1 MKKILSFLSV
11 WAFMLTSVDA
21 QNKVKVSMDNGAA
34 EIYSSSSVESIDFSN
49 DNNFSISF
57 NNGDEKRNYNGNAT
71 QISFIKQASIQ
82 EGGVKIVSADGWFES
97 GFVIWEPFADASS
110 YSVYYKEMG
119 GKYAKIDSELIRKSG
134 SQYRADIL
142 GLKKG
147 DYQFKVVPLI
157 GGKEADGKA
166 SETDL
171 VAVGAF
177 DRSGYAHF
185 NYTEGIGAYK
195 DDGTLKDDAIVV
207 YVTDE
212 NKDNVT
218 IPGYESVGKGIGW
231 ILNNNQYSSS
241 SSNTY
246 TADASKKGI
255 FAVTKEHP
263 VVIRFIGKVTS
274 PEGLTAYNST
284 DNGGSVG
291 DNGHLARMKNAQN
304 LTLEGVGDDAQIYGW
319 GFHFICSDNKYGK
332 SFEARNLLFDDYPE
346 DAIGMEG
353 VQASSSVTSDLSAS
367 VERCWVH
374 HCSFKQGYCAN
385 PAESDKKE
393 GDGSCD
399 FKRGQYYTLS
409 YCYFEYGHKTNLIGA
424 SDASLQ
430 FNITFHHNIWKN
442 CASRVPLLRNSN
454 FHFYNN
460 YVFGDVTDP
469 DASLSYIASCRA
481 NSYRFSEHN
490 YFDGCKNV
498 CETTSGGV
506 SKSYGDIYYACF
518 GTNNAVIAKT
528 RDEAVSNNCQFQA
541 RNINYSKFDTD
552 ATLFYY
558 DASKKQ
564 TKAYIT
570 DAVTARK
577 ECLMYSGVMKQ
588 KKVTNT
594 SMNVNSV
601 NGSIDMSGCKY
612 DVTMGTTSNGITFT
626 NYKSGKF
633 KGQGITFRIERSCK
647 VTISAGSDS
656 YGGPYLMCA
665 DGTKIGQLSGTSS
678 YNIGAGTY
686 FIGSGSKDKESSV
699 SSISFIC
706 IDDSEVSNKVDSNSG
721 ETNTGDDNNNG
732 SQSGD
737 GNGDQN
743 GGNSTN
749 PNIDLTSDQTL
760 TFDNGATDKSG
771 FFTVSANLKS
781 GIAAKTYNG
790 VTYTSAIK
798 MESSTSVTFTTAAS
812 KTLYIITDTANG
824 RIKVDG
830 NSITADSDGIVSV
843 SLAPGNHSI
852 TKGDSLNIYSL
863 IIK

>member
-1 MKKILSFLSV
+1 MKKIISVLSM
-11 WAFMLTSVDA
+11 WAIMLTSVDA

-34 EIYSSSSVESIDFSN
+34 EIYSSSSVESIDFGN

-57 NNGDEKRNYNGNAT
+57 NNGDEKRSYNGNAT
-71 QISFIKQASIQ
+71 QISFIKQTSIQ
-82 EGGVKIVSADGWFES
+82 EGGVKIVLADGWFES
-97 GFVIWEPFADASS
+97 GFVIWEQSSDASD
-110 YSVYYKEMG
+110 YSVYYKEIG
-119 GKYAKIDSELIRKSG
+119 GKYTKIDSELVRKSG
-134 SQYRADIL
+134 SQFRADIL

-157 GGKEADGKA
+157 GGKEAEEKA
-166 SETDL
+166 SETDI
-171 VAVGAF
+171 VTVGAF

-185 NYTEGIGAYK
+185 NYTEGVGAYK

-207 YVTDE
+207 YVTEE

-255 FAVTKEHP
+255 FAVTKDHP

-332 SFEARNLLFDDYPE
+332 SFEARNLLFDAYPE

-353 VQASSSVTSDLSAS
+353 NQASSNVTSDLSAS

-399 FKRGQYYTLS
+399 FKRGQYFTLS
-409 YCYFEYGHKTNLIGA
+409 YCYFEYGHKTNLIGS

-442 CASRVPLLRNSN
+442 CASRVPLLRNAN

-460 YVFGDVTDP
+460 YVFGDMTDSK
-469 DASLSYIASCRA
+469 ASLSYIASCRA

-498 CETTSGGV
+498 CETTSGGA
-506 SKSYGDIYYACF
+506 SKSYGDLYYACI

-528 RDEAVSNNCQFQA
+528 REEAVSNKCQFQA
-541 RNINYSKFDTD
+541 RNIDFSKFDTD

-594 SMNVNSV
+594 SMNVNNV
-601 NGSIDMSGCKY
+601 NGAIDMSSCKY
-612 DVTMGTTSNGITFT
+612 DATMGTTGSGITFT

-633 KGQGITFRIERSCK
+633 KGQGITFRIDRSCK
-647 VTISAGSDS
+647 VTVTAGSDS

-686 FIGSGSKDKESSV
+686 FICSGSKDKESSV
-699 SSISFIC
+699 SALSFIC
-706 IDDSEVSNKVDSNSG
+706 VDDSEVSNKVDSNSG
-721 ETNTGDDNNNG
+721 NDETSNGTQNN
-732 SQSGD
+732 D
-737 GNGDQN
+737 GNGN
-743 GGNSTN
+743 GNGDNFIN
-749 PNIDLTSDQTL
+749 PDIDLTSDQTL
-760 TFDNGATDKSG
+760 TFDNGTTDNSG
-771 FFTVSANLKS
+771 FFTVSANIKS

-798 MESSTSVTFTTAAS
+798 MESSTSVTFTTAAQ
-812 KTLYIITDTANG
+812 KTLFIITDTANG
-824 RIKVDG
+824 KIKVDG
-830 NSITADSDGIVSV
+830 TSVTADSDGVVSV
-843 SLAPGNHSI
+843 SLTAGEHSI
-852 TKGDSLNIYSL
+852 SKGDSLNVYSI

>member
-1 MKKILSFLSV
+1 MKKIIIPSMIALMCISIS
-11 WAFMLTSVDA
+11 A
-21 QNKVKVSMDNGAA
+21 QNKVKVTMDNGAA

-49 DNNFSISF
+49 NSNNFSISF
-57 NNGDEKRNYNGNAT
+57 NNGDEKRSFNGDAT
-71 QISFIKQASIQ
+71 QISFIKQTPVQ
-82 EGGVKIVSADGWFES
+82 QGGIDIVYADGWFES
-97 GFVIWEPFADASS
+97 GFVLWNAFSGASS

-134 SQYRADIL
+134 SQFRADIL

-147 DYQFKVVPLI
+147 DYQFKVVPVV
-157 GGKEADGKA
+157 GGKEIEGNA
-166 SETDL
+166 SETDI
-171 VAVGAF
+171 VTVGAF

-185 NYTEGIGAYK
+185 NYTEGVGAYK
-195 DDGTLKDDAIVV
+195 DDGTLKDGAIVV
-207 YVTDE
+207 YVTEE
-212 NKDNVT
+212 NKDKVT
-218 IPGYESVGKGIGW
+218 IPGYESVGTGIGW

-241 SSNTY
+241 ASNTY

-284 DNGGSVG
+284 DNGGNVG

-304 LTLEGVGDDAQIYGW
+304 LTIEGVGDDAQIYGW
-319 GFHFICSDNKYGK
+319 GFHFICSDDKYGK

-353 VQASSSVTSDLSAS
+353 VQASSTVTSDLSAS

-399 FKRGQYYTLS
+399 FKRGQYFTLS
-409 YCYFEYGHKTNLIGA
+409 YCYFEYGHKTNLIGS

-430 FNITFHHNIWKN
+430 YNITFHHNIWKS
-442 CASRVPLLRNSN
+442 CASRVPLLRNAN

-460 YVFGDVTDP
+460 YVFGDMTDP
-469 DASLSYIASCRA
+469 EASLSYIASCRA

-498 CETTSGGV
+498 CEITSGGV

-518 GTNNAVIAKT
+518 GTNDAVMAKT
-528 RDEAVSNNCQFQA
+528 RDEAVANNCQFQA
-541 RNINYSKFDTD
+541 RKINYSKFDTD

-564 TKAYIT
+564 TKGYIT

-588 KKVTNT
+588 KKVANT
-594 SMNVNSV
+594 SMNINSV
-601 NGSIDMSGCKY
+601 NGAIDMSSCKY
-612 DVTMGTTSNGITFT
+612 DATMGTSGTGITFT
-626 NYKSGKF
+626 GYKSGKF
-633 KGQGITFRIERSCK
+633 KGQGITFRIDRSCK
-647 VTISAGSDS
+647 VTITAGSDT

-699 SSISFIC
+699 TALSLSC
-706 IDDSEVSNKVDSNSG
+706 IEDSEVTNKVDSNSG
-721 ETNTGDDNNNG
+721 NVDENADENQNENENQTGGNTGG
-732 SQSGD
+732 ST
-737 GNGDQN
+737 
-743 GGNSTN
+743 TN
-749 PNIDLTSDQTL
+749 PNIDLTSDQAL

-771 FFTVSANLKS
+771 FFSVTANLKS
-781 GIAAKTYNG
+781 GVAAKTYNG
-790 VTYTSAIK
+790 VSYTTAIK
-798 MESSTSVTFTTAAS
+798 MESSTSIKFTTGAA
-812 KTLYIITDTANG
+812 KTLYIVTDTPSG
-824 RIKVDG
+824 KIKVDG
-830 NSITADSDGIVSV
+830 NTVTADADGIASV
-843 SLAPGNHSI
+843 NLSAGNHTI
-852 TKGDSLNIYSL
+852 AKGDTMNVYSL

>member
-1 MKKILSFLSV
+1 MKKIVLPILALLFTSSF
-11 WAFMLTSVDA
+11 A
-21 QNKVKVSMDNGAA
+21 QNRVKISKDNGAA
-34 EIYSSSSVESIDFSN
+34 ETYSASTVESIDFGN

-57 NNGDEKRNYNGNAT
+57 NNGDEKISYNGNAT
-71 QISFIKQASIQ
+71 QISFIKQTPVQ
-82 EGGVKIVSADGWFES
+82 EGGIEILSADGWFES
-97 GFVIWEPFADASS
+97 GFVIWNPFNGASS
-110 YSVYYKEMG
+110 YVVYYKEIG
-119 GKYAKIDSELIRKSG
+119 GKYAKIDAELIRKSG
-134 SQYRADIL
+134 SQFRADIL

-147 DYQFKVVPLI
+147 DYQFKVVPVV
-157 GGKEADGKA
+157 GGKEVEENA
-166 SETDL
+166 SETEL
-171 VAVGAF
+171 IAVGAF

-185 NYTEGIGAYK
+185 NYTSGVGAYK
-195 DDGTLKDDAIVV
+195 DDGTLKDDAIVI
-207 YVTDE
+207 YVTEE
-212 NKDNVT
+212 NKDKVT
-218 IPGYESVGKGIGW
+218 IPGYESVGTGIGW
-231 ILNNNQYSSS
+231 ILNNNQYSSAT
-241 SSNTY
+241 SNTY

-263 VVIRFIGKVTS
+263 VVVRFIGKVTS

-284 DNGGSVG
+284 DNGGSEG

-319 GFHFICSDNKYGK
+319 GFHFICSDDKYGK

-353 VQASSSVTSDLSAS
+353 NQASSSVTSDLSAS

-399 FKRGQYYTLS
+399 FKRGQYFTLS
-409 YCYFEYGHKTNLIGA
+409 YCYFEYGHKTNLIGS

-430 FNITFHHNIWKN
+430 FNISFHHNIWKN
-442 CASRVPLLRNSN
+442 CASRVPLLRNAN

-460 YVFGDVTDP
+460 YVFGDMTDSE
-469 DASLSYIASCRA
+469 ASLSYIASCRA

-498 CETTSGGV
+498 CDITSGGV

-518 GTNNAVIAKT
+518 GTNSSVIAKT
-528 RDEAVSNNCQFQA
+528 RDEAVANNCQFQA
-541 RNINYSKFDTD
+541 RKVDYSKFDTD

-564 TKAYIT
+564 TSGYIT

-601 NGSIDMSGCKY
+601 SGTIDMSSCKF
-612 DVTMGTTSNGITFT
+612 DATMGTSGNGITFT

-633 KGQGITFRIERSCK
+633 KGQGITFRIDRSCK
-647 VTISAGSDS
+647 VTITAGTDS

-665 DGTKIGQLSGTSS
+665 DGTKIGQISGTTSF
-678 YNIGAGTY
+678 NIGAGTY

-699 SSISFIC
+699 TALSLSC
-706 IDDSEVSNKVDSNSG
+706 IDDSEVTNKVDSNSG
-721 ETNTGDDNNNG
+721 EANNG
-732 SQSGD
+732 
-737 GNGDQN
+737 N
-743 GGNSTN
+743 GGNDNGNTGGETGGNTGGSTSN
-749 PNIDLTSDQTL
+749 PNIDLTSDQAL
-760 TFDNGATDKSG
+760 TFNDGATDKSG
-771 FFTVSANLKS
+771 FFTITANLKS

-790 VTYTSAIK
+790 VAYTTAIK
-798 MESSTSVTFTTAAS
+798 MESSTSITFTTATA
-812 KTLYIITDTANG
+812 KTLYIITDTASG
-824 RIKVDG
+824 KIKVDG
-830 NSITADSDGIVSV
+830 NTVTADADGIVSV
-843 SLAPGNHSI
+843 SLAAGSHSI
-852 TKGDSLNIYSL
+852 AKADTLNVYSI